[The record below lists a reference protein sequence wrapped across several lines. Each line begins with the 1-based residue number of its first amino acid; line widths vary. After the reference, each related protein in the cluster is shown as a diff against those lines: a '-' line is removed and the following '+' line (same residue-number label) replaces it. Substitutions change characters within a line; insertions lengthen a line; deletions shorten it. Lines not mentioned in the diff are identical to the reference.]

1 MSKFVTV
8 TKIIALMGDISKINI
23 RPTFH
28 TIQNMEKQLVAGA
41 RKMKYL
47 KYENKGMVGHIL
59 TDEVF
64 VLI

>member
-1 MSKFVTV
+1 MRKFVTV

-41 RKMKYL
+41 RKIRYL
-47 KYENKGMVGHIL
+47 KYGNKGMARDIL
-59 TDEVF
+59 IYE
-64 VLI
+64 